1 MTYSAAIKEAYA
13 LAPSNIVTIDTI
25 ELTNP
30 SGGNSLF
37 LVQQRSNMSLGL
49 ETGETV
55 EFEAVP
61 FRFSLPAAGENGR
74 QDLTLAIDNIDRRVS
89 DFVNTAKSY
98 SEPIRCIYRPYLSN
112 DLTRPQMDPPLS
124 LKLTSITAT
133 VVEVQAKAT
142 FGDVLNMPFPSQLY
156 TRARFPGLGG

>member
-1 MTYSAAIKEAYA
+1 MKEAYA
-13 LAPSNIVTIDTI
+13 CAPSDVVTIDTI

-30 SGGNSLF
+30 SGGDSLY
-37 LVQQRSNMSLGL
+37 LVQQRSSVTATL
-49 ETGETV
+49 ETGVTV
-55 EFEAVP
+55 EFDAVP

-89 DFVNTAKSY
+89 DFVNAAKSY
-98 SEPIRCIYRPYLSN
+98 SEPVRCIYRPYLSN

-133 VVEVQAKAT
+133 VVEVQARAT